1 MKQLIIIMGMILLGD
16 FIFNLMAGSQPES
29 LKSVSLQAIRQTMEA
44 WQ

>member
-1 MKQLIIIMGMILLGD
+1 MKQLIIIMGMISLGV
-16 FIFNLMAGSQPES
+16 FLFNLMAGSQPES

>member
-1 MKQLIIIMGMILLGD
+1 MKQLIIIMGMILLGV
-16 FIFNLMAGSQPES
+16 FVFNLMAGSQPGS

>member
-1 MKQLIIIMGMILLGD
+1 MKQLIIIMGMILLGV

>member
-1 MKQLIIIMGMILLGD
+1 MKQLIIIMGMILLGV
-16 FIFNLMAGSQPES
+16 FVFNLMAGSQPES